1 MVTARAFWACTMVER
16 IVSSLRDE
24 NAATT
29 GEYRLIATA
38 IAVVI
43 IIVILTFRFIDVSSA
58 ITS

>member
-1 MVTARAFWACTMVER
+1 MVER
-16 IVSSLRDE
+16 IVSGLRDE